1 MSEYNQIKLRISGNR
16 ATISLD
22 RPGKHNALNPEMI
35 RELHEAVTRLE
46 QRDDLQFVVLSG
58 EGPSFCAGA
67 DLEWFAGSVRQDQE
81 QIRQEYE
88 LLADLLEKLVYLPQ
102 ITIAVAHQNVLG
114 GGNGLLAA
122 CDFAVAEEMTSF
134 AFSEVRL
141 GIIPAIIMPVV
152 FKRVASRNLR
162 KLMFSGERFGAAEA
176 HLIGL
181 IDFIAGPGESMKM
194 ANKLMDELGS
204 VSPGA
209 LKACK
214 QLILKVD
221 SGEVGLQN
229 GAYTASVLAGLIHTE
244 EAREGLQAFFE
255 KRSPVW
261 IHQK

>member
-1 MSEYNQIKLRISGNR
+1 MSEYNHIMLRISGNR
-16 ATISLD
+16 ATISLN

-35 RELHEAVTRLE
+35 RELHAVVTELE
-46 QRDDLQFVVLSG
+46 QRDDLLFVVLSG

-67 DLEWFAGSVRQDQE
+67 DLEWFAGSISRDHE
-81 QIRQEYE
+81 QIRLEYE
-88 LLADLLEKLVYLPQ
+88 LLAGLLEKLVYLPQ
-102 ITIAVAHQNVLG
+102 ITVAVAHQNVLG

-122 CDFAVAEEMTSF
+122 CDFAVAEELTSF
-134 AFSEVRL
+134 AFSEVKL
-141 GIIPAIIMPVV
+141 GIIPATIMPVV
-152 FKRVASRNLR
+152 ARRVASRNLR

-181 IDFIAGPGESMKM
+181 IDFVAGAGESMKM
-194 ANKLMDELGS
+194 ANKLINELGS

-229 GAYTASVLAGLIHTE
+229 GKYTASLLAGLIHTE
-244 EAREGLQAFFE
+244 EAREGLQAFLE
-255 KRSPVW
+255 KRSPAW

>member
-1 MSEYNQIKLRISGNR
+1 MNEYKNIKLRISGNR
-16 ATISLD
+16 AAITLN
-22 RPGKHNALNPEMI
+22 RPAKHNALNPEMI
-35 RELHEAVTRLE
+35 RELHDAVTALK
-46 QRDDLQFVVLSG
+46 QRDDLLFVIVSG

-67 DLEWFAGSVRQDQE
+67 DLEWFAGSVNRE
-81 QIRQEYE
+81 VEEIRHEYE
-88 LLADLLEKLVYLPQ
+88 LLAGLLEKLVWLPQ
-102 ITIAVAHQNVLG
+102 ITIAVARRNVLG

-122 CDFAVAEEMTSF
+122 CDFALAEETTSF
-134 AFSEVRL
+134 AFSEVKL
-141 GIIPAIIMPVV
+141 GIIPATIMPVV
-152 FKRVASRNLR
+152 AKRVTSGNLR

-181 IDFIAGPGESMKM
+181 IDFVAGAGESMKM
-194 ANKLMDELGS
+194 ADKLIDELGL

-221 SGEVGLQN
+221 SGEVGLQS
-229 GAYTASVLAGLIHTE
+229 GAYTASLLAGLIHTE
-244 EAREGLQAFFE
+244 EAREGLQAFLE

>member
-1 MSEYNQIKLRISGNR
+1 MSEFENLRLKIDGNR
-16 ATISLD
+16 ADIILN
-22 RPGKHNALNPEMI
+22 RPGKHNAINPEMI
-35 RELHEAVTRLE
+35 RELHEVVSELE
-46 QRDDLQFVVLSG
+46 QRDDLLFVLLSG

-67 DLEWFAGSVRQDQE
+67 DLEWFAGSINRE
-81 QIRQEYE
+81 HLQIRQEYE
-88 LLADLLEKLVYLPQ
+88 QLAVLLEKLVYLPQ

-122 CDFAVAEEMTSF
+122 CDFAVAEEVTSF
-134 AFSEVRL
+134 AFSEVKL
-141 GIIPAIIMPVV
+141 GIIPATILPFVAR
-152 FKRVASRNLR
+152 RVASRNLR

-181 IDFIAGPGESMKM
+181 IDFIAETNGRMNV
-194 ANKLMDELGS
+194 ADKLIDELGS

-221 SGEVGLQN
+221 SGEVGLQS
-229 GAYTASVLAGLIHTE
+229 GTYTASVLAGLIHTE
-244 EAREGLQAFFE
+244 EAREGLQAFLE
-255 KRSPVW
+255 RRNPVW